1 MYYPPSSKKNRKI
14 IDHLVST
21 SHFLLSKYPDAAL
34 FIGGDIN
41 HLPLAP
47 ILSSIPHARQIVT
60 KPTRGDRI
68 LDVII
73 TNIPQYYGE
82 PDIVSPVF
90 PDKPG
95 SGVPSDHDVPVAA
108 PLTHT
113 SAIPTRTYRTVK
125 YRPLPQSAISQFGQ
139 WITNEDWQSVNEPH
153 NPSDQVELLQY
164 ILSEKV
170 DSHFPL
176 RTVRLTDKDK
186 PFIT

>member
-1 MYYPPSSKKNRKI
+1 M
-14 IDHLVST
+14 IDHLVSN

-41 HLPLAP
+41 NLPLAP

-82 PDIVSPVF
+82 PDVVSPVF

-95 SGVPSDHDVPVAA
+95 CGVPSDHGVPVAV
-108 PLTHT
+108 PLTHA
-113 SAIPTRTYRTVK
+113 SSIPTRTYRTVK
-125 YRPLPQSAISQFGQ
+125 YRPLP
-139 WITNEDWQSVNEPH
+139 EV
-153 NPSDQVELLQY
+153 
-164 ILSEKV
+164 LS
-170 DSHFPL
+170 L
-176 RTVRLTDKDK
+176 
-186 PFIT
+186 PFVSLVSG